1 MLRYFLIL
9 SLFVSSCAK
18 TQHHKRKRKFVST
31 FGAETEL
38 HRSYQEKINN
48 IKGNCA
54 DSNNLIKEHIKSI
67 TGIDGF
73 CIFGDAAFCERAFN
87 YIWWNQTASFDEKP
101 SCYPYPPDLL
111 TTIIAGYTSDDIF
124 DKEKTYCD
132 TTGDPENTGDL
143 EWTKGANLITLSTP
157 SETCMCPHLAI
168 IETCTVDI

>member
-38 HRSYQEKINN
+38 HRSHLDA
-48 IKGNCA
+48 IKKMKDIVNCA

-101 SCYPYPPDLL
+101 SCYPPDLL

-143 EWTKGANLITLSTP
+143 EWTNSLTTP